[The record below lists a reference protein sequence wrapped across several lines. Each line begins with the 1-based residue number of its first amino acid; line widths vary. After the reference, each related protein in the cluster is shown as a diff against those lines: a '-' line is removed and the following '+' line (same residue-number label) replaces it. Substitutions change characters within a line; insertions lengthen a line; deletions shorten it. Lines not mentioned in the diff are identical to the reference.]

1 MKTYTAS
8 EKDAWDY
15 SPKFTGA
22 GYRTPARRWLKRCL
36 HKSARMQTKQELREM
51 REEQAL

>member
-1 MKTYTAS
+1 MKTYAAS
-8 EKDAWDY
+8 EKNARDY

-36 HKSARMQTKQELREM
+36 HKSARTQTKQDLRELQ
-51 REEQAL
+51 EEPA